1 MRKFILLCFA
11 VMLVQ
16 SCVTI
21 DVNKDP
27 YYQKY
32 NNQSYEKSSISG
44 LSISNMRMNKN
55 AKIATS
61 KQYVGR
67 NELKIKF
74 VNSSGGFYYV
84 ITVKEPMKVRFE
96 LSVKNSSSAIEA
108 SIVDKDKKEFFSL
121 KSNGNRHNN
130 RIEIIDFDKAG
141 DYYLKFN
148 SEENYRGKINIL
160 LNRIE

>member
-44 LSISNMRMNKN
+44 LSISNMRM
-55 AKIATS
+55 
-61 KQYVGR
+61 
-67 NELKIKF
+67 
-74 VNSSGGFYYV
+74 
-84 ITVKEPMKVRFE
+84 
-96 LSVKNSSSAIEA
+96 
-108 SIVDKDKKEFFSL
+108 KKKL
-121 KSNGNRHNN
+121 
-130 RIEIIDFDKAG
+130 
-141 DYYLKFN
+141 
-148 SEENYRGKINIL
+148 
-160 LNRIE
+160 